1 MNLAQYFKNN
11 INRLPLGVR
20 IGQILSYLPYSFRPG
35 LAQSYRKARRDL
47 LKSSDKNFS
56 QRSFIFNNV
65 KRVTVHAYENVPFYK
80 MYYDKKGF
88 SPYLMSDFSD
98 IFKIP
103 IINKALLKRYDVEY
117 ISCAEKGSS
126 IVNTGGTSGTPF
138 DFYVHSTA
146 FGHEWAHIHYM
157 WSKLGFTPS
166 KLKLNF
172 HGRSNIKNTIDYD
185 LLRHSLS
192 VDLYKSFDDIA
203 KTLLSKYSKNKIYF
217 LHGYPSSIY
226 EFAKYC
232 EKNAALRVLLNQHLK
247 GVFFSSEYPFEYM
260 RDFIEN
266 TFKIKSQAFYG
277 HTERCVMAYEFSRNC
292 YKVLQT
298 YGFSEVIDGTLIGTS
313 YNSLGTPLIRYDTED
328 EISNYRTNEG
338 VLDTF
343 SLVSGRSGDY
353 VYDNK
358 NVKLSLTGLLFGRH
372 HKLFEKVD
380 TIQVCQEKVGYL
392 NILYTESTSI
402 CLDEPSDLFDSSNV
416 DIIFSFTKI
425 NAPIKTKSGKFK
437 VKVNPDD
444 LNIL

>member
-1 MNLAQYFKNN
+1 MNLAQYLKNN

-20 IGQILSYLPYSFRPG
+20 FGQILAYLPYSFRPG
-35 LAQSYRKARRDL
+35 LAQSYRKAKRDL

-56 QRSFIFNNV
+56 QHSFIFDNV
-65 KRVTVHAYENVPFYK
+65 KRVAVHAYENVPFYK
-80 MYYDKKGF
+80 MYYDKKCF
-88 SPYLMSDFSD
+88 SPYSMTNFSD
-98 IFKIP
+98 IAKIP
-103 IINKALLKRYDVEY
+103 IINKALLKEYDVEY
-117 ISCAEKGSS
+117 ISHAEVGSS

-138 DFYVHSTA
+138 DFYVHSSA

-157 WSKLGFTPS
+157 WSKLGFSPS
-166 KLKLNF
+166 NLKLNF

-192 VDLYKSFDDIA
+192 VDLYKSFEDIER
-203 KTLLSKYSKNKIYF
+203 TLLSKYSRYKIYF

-232 EKNAALRVLLNQHLK
+232 EKNTALKVLLNKNLK
-247 GVFFSSEYPFEYM
+247 GVFFSSEYPFDYM
-260 RDFIEN
+260 REFIEN
-266 TFKIKSQAFYG
+266 TFVVKSQAFYG
-277 HTERCVMAYEFSRNC
+277 HTERCVMAFESSRNY

-298 YGFSEVIDGTLIGTS
+298 YGFAEVIDGTLIGTS

-328 EISNYRTNEG
+328 EISNFRTNEDI
-338 VLDTF
+338 LETF

-380 TIQVCQEKVGYL
+380 TIQVCQERIGCL
-392 NILYTESTSI
+392 NILYTTSD
-402 CLDEPSDLFDSSNV
+402 LVSPDEARALFDSSNV
-416 DIIFSFTKI
+416 DIYFSFTEI
-425 NAPIKTKSGKFK
+425 SAPIKTKSGKFK
-437 VKVNPDD
+437 VKVNPDNF
-444 LNIL
+444 NI